1 MKRILLSFLIISF
14 TQLGFAGEGM
24 WLPHLLKSLNEAEMQ
39 GMGMKMTAE
48 DIYSVNKGSLKDAIV
63 HFGGFCTS
71 ELISSEG
78 LLLTNHHCGYGQ
90 IQSHS
95 SIGKNYL
102 KDGYWAATREDE
114 LSNPGLSATFIVSI
128 EDVTEKILAGVGDHM
143 DQKERQSIIDKNLA
157 ALKESTPVLTH
168 QDIKIRPFFKGNQYF
183 LFVTMTYNDVRLVG
197 APPESIGKFGSD
209 TDNWVWPR
217 HTGDFSLFRIYAGQD
232 NMPAEY
238 SPSNIPFTPK
248 HFLPISLD
256 GVEEDDF
263 TMIFGFP
270 GRTNEYLPSFAV
282 EQIVDVLDPAKI
294 NIRDRALKIVNKEM
308 RANEAIRLQYA
319 SKYARIANYWKKWIG
334 EVQGLKSTGAVA
346 KKQDFEKEFFKT
358 IKTNKDWNTKYNT
371 LLPEFEKLYS
381 SIEPYAYARDY
392 YHEIFGRNVEL
403 LSIMNSVQRLVS
415 YHEKGDSAGFEK
427 YKKRLTSRLPSFY
440 KNYQPDVDQKVFASL
455 IEMYYKDMAPGYVSK
470 EGQTLLRNS
479 DQSFETMAASLY
491 ATTDAVNESR
501 FMALLEGDPVSIV
514 QRLEK
519 DPLYQFTSSMKKI
532 YVETINAPYQEL
544 NGQIQDLQRVYMKA
558 LMEVFPNRRF
568 YPDANST
575 MRVTYGQV
583 KGYAPSDTV
592 EYDFMTYLDGVID
605 KYVPGDYEFDV
616 SPKLRELYRNKD
628 YGPYSDAKNRMPV
641 CFIGSNHT
649 TGGNSG
655 SPAIDAHGNLIGL
668 NFDRAWEG
676 TMSDINYDPSIC
688 RNIMVD
694 IRYVL
699 FVIDKFAGAPHLVE
713 EMTLVHPKTAP
724 NESRTLED
732 ENQLQTEKI
741 KAADLERQLENQ
753 QKMLNNKSLNG
764 KDKAAKNK
772 SKGATSGG
780 TNGRKISSGEKGG
793 GRP

>member
-71 ELISSEG
+71 ELISGEG

-95 SIGKNYL
+95 SVGKNYL
-102 KDGYWAATREDE
+102 KDGFWAATRQDE
-114 LSNPGLSATFIVSI
+114 LPNPGLSATFIVSI
-128 EDVTEKILAGVGDHM
+128 ADVTEKILAGVTDEM
-143 DQKERQSIIDKNLA
+143 DQKTRQSIIDKNLA
-157 ALKESTPVLTH
+157 AVKDATPVRTH
-168 QDIKIRPFFKGNQYF
+168 EEIKIRPFFKGNQYF
-183 LFVTMTYNDVRLVG
+183 LFVTMTYKDVRLVG

-217 HTGDFSLFRIYAGQD
+217 HTGDFSLFRIYAGTD
-232 NMPAEY
+232 NMPADY
-238 SPSNIPFTPK
+238 SPNNIPFTPK

-256 GVEEDDF
+256 GVAEDDF
-263 TMIFGFP
+263 TMVFGFP
-270 GRTNEYLPSFAV
+270 GRTNEYLPSYAV
-282 EQIVDVLDPAKI
+282 TQIVDVLDPAKI
-294 NIRDRALKIVNKEM
+294 KIRDRALKIVDKEM
-308 RANEAIRLQYA
+308 RANEAIRIQYA

-346 KKQDFEKEFFKT
+346 KKQEFEGEFKKA
-358 IKTNKDWNTKYNT
+358 IRANKDWNSKYGN
-371 LLPEFEKLYS
+371 LLPEFEKLYQT
-381 SIEPYAYARDY
+381 IEPYAYARDY
-392 YHEIFGRNVEL
+392 YNEIFGRNVEI

-415 YHEKGDSAGFEK
+415 YQEKGDAAGFEK
-427 YKKRLTSRLPSFY
+427 YKERLISRLPAFY
-440 KNYQPDVDQKVFASL
+440 KNYRPEIDQKVFASL
-455 IEMYYKDMAPGYVSK
+455 IEKYYKDMAPGYISK
-470 EGQTLLRNS
+470 EGQVQLRNANQDFS
-479 DQSFETMAASLY
+479 IMAAKLY
-491 ATTDAVNESR
+491 ATTDAVHEDR
-501 FMALLEGDPVSIV
+501 FMALLDGSPENIV
-514 QRLEK
+514 ERLER
-519 DPLYQFTSSMKKI
+519 DPLYRFSSSMKKI
-532 YVETINAPYQEL
+532 YLEDINAPYQEL
-544 NGQIQDLQRVYMKA
+544 NDQIQDLQRVYMKA

-583 KGYAPSDTV
+583 KGYAPSDSV

-616 SPKLRELYRNKD
+616 SPKLRDLHRKRD
-628 YGPYSDAKNRMPV
+628 FGPYSDEKNRMPV

-699 FVIDKFAGAPHLVE
+699 FIVDKFAGASHLVE
-713 EMTLVHPKTAP
+713 EMTLVRPKTAP
-724 NESRTLED
+724 DESRTLED
-732 ENQLQTEKI
+732 ENQLQSEKI
-741 KAADLERQLENQ
+741 READLERQRENQ
-753 QKMLNNKSLNG
+753 RKMLNNSSLNK
-764 KDKAAKNK
+764 KDKALKNK
-772 SKGATSGG
+772 SKSATPGG
-780 TNGRKISSGEKGG
+780 SNGEKLSSPKGG
-793 GRP
+793 GQP